1 MATQE
6 IDSLI
11 VYVHGAFASK
21 RSWNYIQKQV
31 NGKVRNKATHAEL
44 YFEYDLQED
53 EAATILAQ
61 LVSGIQKSIVSKN
74 PKKIILVGHSFG
86 GVLVVAAARELARD
100 LDNSIDLTCITMSAP
115 FNGARIASIV
125 TMFTPSSTFFSNISH
140 NSTFMWNFKSKRLAC
155 PTHSFVTT
163 KGRVKW
169 IAGENDGVVTLESQL
184 HFKLDPLQTIVIVDL
199 NHFEILLSDNVAARI
214 VSEVVPLKIAA

>member
-1 MATQE
+1 MNPE
-6 IDSLI
+6 IDTLI

-31 NGKVRNKATHAEL
+31 NRTVRNRLSHSEL

-53 EAATILAQ
+53 DAFLI
-61 LVSGIQKSIVSKN
+61 LVSLVDEIRRIVALKN
-74 PKKIILVGHSFG
+74 PKKIVLVGHSFG
-86 GVLVVAAARELARD
+86 GVLCVAAARD
-100 LDNSIDLTCITMSAP
+100 LSIDNSINAAELSTITMSSP

-140 NSTFMWNFKSKRLAC
+140 NSHFMWNFKNKSLAC
-155 PTHSFVTT
+155 PTHSFVTV

-184 HFKLDPLQTIVIVDL
+184 HFKLDPMMTIDIVDL

-214 VSEVVPLKIAA
+214 SSEIMPQSKGN